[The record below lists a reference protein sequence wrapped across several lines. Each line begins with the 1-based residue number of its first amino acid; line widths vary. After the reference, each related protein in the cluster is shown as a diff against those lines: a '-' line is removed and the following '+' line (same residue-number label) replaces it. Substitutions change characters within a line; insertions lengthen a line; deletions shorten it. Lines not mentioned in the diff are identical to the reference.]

1 MNVFSNDAVRRSV
14 HPTTWR
20 VPVTI
25 LLGSLLMVISAK
37 LNIPFWP
44 VPMTMQVFAVCLLA
58 GLAGGRM
65 AGAMVLTYLAQ
76 GVAGLPVFANATQ
89 GGAGLASLLGPT
101 GGYLAGFVVAA
112 VVAGEWIQRLRPKS
126 LIGLA
131 VPMLAGL
138 GIIYLLGC
146 LWLASF
152 VGWQSVLAVGV
163 LPFLLGDILKVLL
176 AAAMTFALPRLWRAK

>member
-1 MNVFSNDAVRRSV
+1 MNVFLSDVARQVAR
-14 HPTTWR
+14 PAAWR

-25 LLGSLLMVISAK
+25 LLGSLLMILSAK
-37 LNIPFWP
+37 LKIPFWP

-65 AGAMVLTYLAQ
+65 AAAMMLTYLAY

-89 GGAGLASLLGPT
+89 GGAGLISLLGPT

-112 VVAGEWIQRLRPKS
+112 FIVGEWIQRRRPQ
-126 LIGLA
+126 GL
-131 VPMLAGL
+131 VGLTLPMLAGL

-152 VGWQSVLAVGV
+152 VGWESVIAVGV

-176 AAAMTFALPRLWRAK
+176 AAAMTLALPRLRRVK